1 MSIEEGSSEASP
13 LLARNG
19 DFLPRPNDRKSE
31 VSGLAAMCFSSF
43 FFSVMAIFVKYS
55 AQTFPSM
62 EIVFIRSIIQFV
74 LAVTMCRYFQVP
86 IFGERGL
93 RWALFIRGLFG
104 AVGLAMNYYALTQLY
119 LADATVLFF
128 ISPVLTAVL
137 ARIFLKEPYGMFE
150 SIACLL
156 CTIGLLLIGK
166 PSFLFGQNI
175 PDSTDIDAEKR
186 LWATGASLLG
196 ATMSSIS
203 VVMLRQMGK
212 TAHFMTHVV
221 YFGGSS
227 ILFSGFFTFFITT
240 SSSIPNNFISW
251 AVLLVIGVT
260 AFIGQSMQN
269 KGVQLAPAGPI
280 MLMRNFDIVFAF
292 TFGILLFNEV
302 PDGVSIIGTLLIIG
316 GTLTMGVGKWFGFS
330 KPVDNSRH
338 S

>member
-1 MSIEEGSSEASP
+1 MSVEEGASENSP
-13 LLARNG
+13 LLVASG
-19 DFLPRPNDRKSE
+19 GFLPRPNDRKSE
-31 VSGLAAMCFSSF
+31 IAGLVAMCFSSF

-55 AQTFPSM
+55 GQAFPSM

-74 LAVTMCRYFQVP
+74 LAIIMCRVLQVP
-86 IFGERGL
+86 TFGVPGL
-93 RWALFIRGLFG
+93 RWALFIRGFFG
-104 AVGLAMNYYALTQLY
+104 AIGLAMNYYAITQLY

-137 ARIFLKEPYGMFE
+137 ARIFLKEPYGIFE

-156 CTIGLLLIGK
+156 CTIGFLLIGK
-166 PSFLFGQNI
+166 PSFLFGDGFPNS
-175 PDSTDIDAEKR
+175 DDVDAEKR
-186 LWATGASLLG
+186 KWAIGASLLG

-227 ILFSGFFTFFITT
+227 ILFSGFFTFFLTE
-240 SSSIPNNFISW
+240 SSVPNTALSW
-251 AVLLVIGVT
+251 VVLLVIGVT
-260 AFIGQSMQN
+260 AFVGQSMQN

-292 TFGILLFNEV
+292 LFGILLFKEV
-302 PDGVSIIGTLLIIG
+302 PDSVSIIGTVLIIG
-316 GTLTMGVGKWFGFS
+316 GTLTIGVGKWFGFS
-330 KPVDNSRH
+330 KSGVNRH
-338 S
+338 